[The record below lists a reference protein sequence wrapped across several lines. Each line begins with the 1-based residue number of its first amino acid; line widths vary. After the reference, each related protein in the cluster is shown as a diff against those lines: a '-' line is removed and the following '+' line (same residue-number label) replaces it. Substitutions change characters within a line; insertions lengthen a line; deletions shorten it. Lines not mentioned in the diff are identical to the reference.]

1 MKTFVIFMMLFFSS
15 SANVAHAYTNDLLAK
30 CSALNN
36 NFNQKYGVKLLD
48 SGETYNTVMND
59 KLYYASSAYQL
70 LLMAKISHLEG
81 WDISSYQNFLDE
93 MENSK
98 FYSRVWVYDTKT
110 MQKLSTGKLQLRM
123 SEMMCF
129 NKFQEFGHSPG
140 EEDIILKNFDTIT
153 PYIEKLRGF

>member
-1 MKTFVIFMMLFFSS
+1 MKIFLTFMIFFSS
-15 SANVAHAYTNDLLAK
+15 SVNITHAYNNESLAK
-30 CSALNN
+30 CGALNN
-36 NFNQKYGVKLLD
+36 NFNHKYGVQLLD
-48 SGETYNTVMND
+48 RGETYNTVMND

-93 MENSK
+93 IESSK
-98 FYSRVWVYDTKT
+98 FYSRVWFYDSKA

-140 EEDIILKNFDTIT
+140 EENIILKNFDTIA
-153 PYIEKLRGF
+153 PYVEKLRGF